1 MTISELTS
9 YLELARQY
17 GVTYMKLQDVEFNL
31 DAPRQPIVDQ
41 PTNIVNQ
48 TTPIVTPQSVELSDE
63 DMLFYSV
70 ETPFSKPQE

>member
-17 GVTYMKLQDVEFNL
+17 GVTYMKLDTVEFSIQL
-31 DAPRQPIVDQ
+31 DSKPIVDQ
-41 PTNIVNQ
+41 QTNTLN
-48 TTPIVTPQSVELSDE
+48 PVTPQSVELSDE

-70 ETPFSKPQE
+70 EAPSSKPSQE